1 NADIA
6 DYEERLGKINGRG
19 MHQSIFTS
27 RTWRRLFNVR
37 GPLVHELILEFFS
50 TFRFRKT
57 VLNLDTVRVL
67 QFQLDTALPPRDQRY
82 QYLRF
87 EGLEYTNADIAD
99 YEERLGKINGRGM
112 HQSSSV
118 PSDLERQFLIST
130 RGISTEE
137 DFLGTT
143 PSYTAIRDLMLRLCY
158 RLITYIIAG
167 RSQAPEKVTVTN
179 LFYLRYMDVD
189 SVNIL
194 YLLAQYLRRFALG
207 KKQGAMI
214 YRGSLLFICEEL
226 DDTWAWVAL
235 GLDRQSDATAGAPE
249 VAEGALDVDEGAK
262 AVPAPVATCSSLG

>member
-1 NADIA
+1 MLMEHRDAQ
-6 DYEERLGKINGRG
+6 G
-19 MHQSIFTS
+19 QSIFTS

-57 VLNLDTVRVL
+57 VLNLNTVRVL
-67 QFQLDTALPPRDQRY
+67 QFQLGEAKHY
-82 QYLRF
+82 
-87 EGLEYTNADIAD
+87 
-99 YEERLGKINGRGM
+99 M
-112 HQSSSV
+112 
-118 PSDLERQFLIST
+118 

-214 YRGSLLFICEEL
+214 YC
-226 DDTWAWVAL
+226 
-235 GLDRQSDATAGAPE
+235 
-249 VAEGALDVDEGAK
+249 
-262 AVPAPVATCSSLG
+262 CY